1 MIFEVIIVLVIND
14 YFLGN
19 IAEFTHF
26 DGGGGRIGTQSM
38 EQKSP
43 IYSSTTYSLEQFYKC
58 PIT

>member
-1 MIFEVIIVLVIND
+1 MISEVITVLVIND

-19 IAEFTHF
+19 VAEFTHF
-26 DGGGGRIGTQSM
+26 LWGGGIGTQSM

-43 IYSSTTYSLEQFYKC
+43 IYSSTTSSLEQFYKC